1 MGNVWER
8 KFERVWGSLKSTV
21 FINKATQTEFDPE
34 WYNYIYNF
42 FQSLLYHSLL
52 NQPLSYQF
60 ISNQKKSYHSAS
72 YQYLSY
78 LVHVSKLIFFSLN
91 HHLIINIL

>member
-60 ISNQKKSYHSAS
+60 LSN
-72 YQYLSY
+72 LSY